1 MASDRQRAANRRNA
15 QRSTGPRSAAGKRR
29 SRQNALRHGLS
40 ARLGGDPAHDRRA
53 EALAEI
59 LAGPEGSPSELN
71 YARIAADATLQI
83 TRIRVLRAT
92 MMDPAARTR
101 EVFSPSFPK
110 RVRWSRRYRKGAAS
124 FNLIADLAEQDPGDG
139 SIFGDRCIKLAA
151 PLTRFPTWPS
161 GPEASVQIFSRF
173 INQIVKL
180 DRYEAQQLSRRKAA
194 FRALDALQ
202 AARANK
208 IA

>member
-1 MASDRQRAANRRNA
+1 MTSEKQREANRRNA
-15 QRSTGPRSAAGKRR
+15 QRSTGPRSASGKKR

-40 ARLGGDPAHDRRA
+40 ARLGGDPTHDRRA

-110 RVRWSRRYRKGAAS
+110 RVRWRRRYRKSAAS

-139 SIFGDRCIKLAA
+139 STFGDRCMKLA
-151 PLTRFPTWPS
+151 PLKRFPTWPS

-180 DRYEAQQLSRRKAA
+180 DRYEAQQLSRRKTA